1 MYARKSLTL
10 AITAGLLFGIG
21 ACSMQE
27 KSKEKQE
34 AQAGKDGATLKR
46 ERREKFLRIGRSLAA

>member
-21 ACSMQE
+21 ACSMGE
-27 KSKEKQE
+27 IEGK
-34 AQAGKDGATLKR
+34 AGGS
-46 ERREKFLRIGRSLAA
+46 GRQG